1 MLREKSSKETIMD
14 LQKEHQVTQSDL
26 NNLKQWF
33 SGYVHSFYCTDPI
46 IQEALL
52 LKEEHS
58 LSVCEEILNIGRG
71 LNMTP
76 DNLRLAEVMAL
87 FHDIGRFEQ
96 VTRYKTF
103 VDGKSEN
110 HAQLGVKILKQEN
123 TLKALDTDTRDL
135 ILQAIF
141 YHNRLSI
148 PEDEGYTCLCYSRL
162 LRDADKLDIFN
173 IVSAYYVND
182 SEKSAAVE
190 LDLPDTPTVS
200 DKVIKSINEGKMISM
215 QQLQSLNDFK
225 LLQMSWVHDI
235 NYQPTFQLI
244 FERDYL
250 QKIRNTLPA
259 TEEIDRIYSKLITY
273 LKENI

>member
-1 MLREKSSKETIMD
+1 MA
-14 LQKEHQVTQSDL
+14 LQKEHQVTESDL

-33 SGYVHSFYCTDPI
+33 SKYVHSFYCADPI
-46 IQEALL
+46 VQEALL

-58 LSVCEEILNIGRG
+58 LCVCDEILNIGRG
-71 LNMTP
+71 LDMTP

-110 HAQLGVKILKQEN
+110 HAEMGVKILKQEK
-123 TLKALDTDTRDL
+123 TLRALDGDTQELILKA
-135 ILQAIF
+135 IS
-141 YHNRLSI
+141 YHNRLSV
-148 PEDEGYTCLCYSRL
+148 PEDESYTCIYFSKL

-200 DKVIKSINEGKMISM
+200 DKIIKSINEGKMIGM

-259 TEEIDRIYSKLITY
+259 TKEIDRIYSRLISY

>member
-1 MLREKSSKETIMD
+1 MK
-14 LQKEHQVTQSDL
+14 LQKKHQVTESDL

-33 SGYVHSFYCTDPI
+33 SEYVHSFYCADPLV
-46 IQEALL
+46 QQPLV

-58 LSVCEEILNIGRG
+58 LRVCHEVMNIGRM

-110 HAQLGVKILKQEN
+110 HAELGVKILKQEK
-123 TLKALDTDTRDL
+123 TLTALDGDTQKLILKA
-135 ILQAIF
+135 IS
-141 YHNRLSI
+141 YHNRLSV
-148 PEDEGYTCLCYSRL
+148 PEDESDICLYFSRL

-173 IVSAYYVND
+173 LVSTYYASVSD
-182 SEKSAAVE
+182 RSTAVE

-200 DKVIKSINEGKMISM
+200 DKVISSICEGKMIDM
-215 QQLQSLNDFK
+215 RQLQSLNDFK

-250 QKIRNTLPA
+250 KKIRNTLPA
-259 TEEIDRIYSKLITY
+259 TEEIDHIYSKLISY
-273 LKENI
+273 LKGNI